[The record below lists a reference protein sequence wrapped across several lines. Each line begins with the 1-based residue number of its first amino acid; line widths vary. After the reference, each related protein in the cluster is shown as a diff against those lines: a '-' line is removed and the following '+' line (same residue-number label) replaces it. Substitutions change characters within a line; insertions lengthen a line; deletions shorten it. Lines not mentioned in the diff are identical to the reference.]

1 MKLLVLYEELAGYF
15 MACISE
21 FAEQN
26 NCEVLILRKEV
37 NAVAP
42 FHFKESARIKLVDR
56 SKFDENELIKIAI
69 EFSPDAVFCAG
80 WGYKPYLKI
89 ARRFHNKIPVV
100 LGFDNWWL
108 GSFRQR
114 LSTYIAKVYFSRHF
128 DRCFVPGFQQK
139 EFALRLGFPEKR
151 IATGAYSCDFEHFN
165 AYFKKY
171 AAEKISHFP
180 KRFIYAGRYST
191 EKGIE
196 LLWKAF
202 ISMQDESPNDWELWC
217 LGKGDIESISHP
229 KIRHF
234 GFVQPEEMEDFI
246 KQTSV
251 FILPSLF
258 EPWGVVVHEFAAAGF
273 PLLLSENVGAG
284 AAFLKVGQ
292 NGFSFRPG
300 DVDAIAAAMKSIVEL
315 SDEKLLRMGES
326 SVDIASSV
334 TPKKWSKTLFELIH
348 SR

>member
-21 FAEQN
+21 FAEQH

-42 FHFKESARIKLVDR
+42 FHFEDAEGITLIDR
-56 SKFDENELIKIAI
+56 SELTKKELLKTAI
-69 EFSPDAVFCAG
+69 SFAPDAIFCAG

-89 ARRFHNKIPVV
+89 CRRFHSKVPVV
-100 LGFDNWWL
+100 LGFDNWWN

-114 LSTYIAKVYFSRHF
+114 ISALIAKAYFSNHF
-128 DRCFVPGFQQK
+128 DRCFVPGIPQK
-139 EFALRLGFPEKR
+139 EFALRLGFPETR
-151 IATGAYSCDFEHFN
+151 IATRAYSCDFAHFN
-165 AYFKKY
+165 AYYQKY
-171 AAEKISHFP
+171 AADKKSHFP
-180 KRFIYAGRYST
+180 KRFIYAGRYSA

-196 LLWKAF
+196 LLWNAF
-202 ISMQDESPNDWELWC
+202 ISMQDEHATDWELWC
-217 LGKGDIESISHP
+217 LGKGDIEPAVHP

-234 GFVQPEEMEDFI
+234 GFVQPEQMEEFI
-246 KQTSV
+246 KETGV

-273 PLLLSENVGAG
+273 PLLLSENVGA
-284 AAFLKVGQ
+284 ADAFLKDGQ

-300 DVDAIAAAMKSIVEL
+300 DAEAIKTAMKSIVDLEDERL
-315 SDEKLLRMGES
+315 SHMGDLS
-326 SVDIASSV
+326 AKHAASI
-334 TPKKWSKTLFELIH
+334 TPKKWSQVLFQLIH

>member
-15 MACISE
+15 MACITE

-26 NCEVLILRKEV
+26 SCEILILRKEV
-37 NAVAP
+37 NVIAP
-42 FHFKESARIKLVDR
+42 FHFADSALIKLIDR
-56 SKFDENELIKIAI
+56 SALSEAELINSAT

-80 WGYKPYLKI
+80 WGYKPYLSICK
-89 ARRFHNKIPVV
+89 RFHDKVPVV
-100 LGFDNWWL
+100 LGFDNWWN

-114 LSTYIAKVYFSRHF
+114 MSTYIAKVYFSKHF

-139 EFALRLGFPEKR
+139 EFALRLGFPEHR

-165 AYFKKY
+165 TFFKKH
-171 AAEKISHFP
+171 AADKQTHFP
-180 KRFIYAGRYST
+180 KRFIYAGRYSA

-202 ISMQDESPNDWELWC
+202 ISMQEESPNEWELWC
-217 LGKGDIESISHP
+217 LGKGDIAPIVHP
-229 KIRHF
+229 KIKHF
-234 GFVQPEEMEDFI
+234 GFVQPDAMEDFI

-273 PLLLSENVGAG
+273 PLLLSENVGAS
-284 AAFLKVGQ
+284 AAFLEAGE

-300 DVDAIAAAMKSIVEL
+300 DADAIADTMKSIVKL
-315 SDEKLLRMGES
+315 SDEELLSMGERS
-326 SVDIASSV
+326 AQIAASV
-334 TPKKWSKTLFELIH
+334 TPKIWAETLFQLIH

>member
-26 NCEVLILRKEV
+26 NCDVLILRKEV

-42 FHFKESARIKLVDR
+42 FQFRDSDRVKMIDR
-56 SKFDENELIKIAI
+56 STLDEKGMLKTAAG
-69 EFSPDAVFCAG
+69 FSPDVVFCAG
-80 WGYKPYLKI
+80 WGNKTYLKI
-89 ARRFHNKIPVV
+89 CRRFHKKVPVV
-100 LGFDNWWL
+100 LGFDNWWN

-114 LSTYIAKVYFSRHF
+114 MSALIAKAYFSNHF
-128 DRCFVPGFQQK
+128 DRCFVPGLQQK
-139 EFALRLGFPEKR
+139 EFALRLGFPESR
-151 IATGAYSCDFEHFN
+151 IATGAYSCDFNHFN
-165 AYFKKY
+165 AFYKKH
-171 AAEKISHFP
+171 AEEKKAQFP
-180 KRFIYAGRYST
+180 KRFIYAGRYSS

-202 ISMQDESPNDWELWC
+202 ISMQEESPNDWELWC
-217 LGKGDIESISHP
+217 LGKGDIAPVEHP

-234 GFVQPEEMEDFI
+234 GFVQPEEMENFI
-246 KQTSV
+246 KQTGV

-273 PLLLSENVGAG
+273 PLLLSENVGAST
-284 AAFLKVGQ
+284 AFLKDGQ

-300 DVDAIAAAMKSIVEL
+300 DADAIAAAMKSIIEL
-315 SDEKLLRMGES
+315 KDEKLVQMGNAS
-326 SVDIASSV
+326 AKIAATV
-334 TPKKWSKTLFELIH
+334 TPEKWSETLFKLIH